1 MDSGKRLTRSTS
13 DRMIAGVAGG
23 LADYFGLDPVL
34 VRVLFVALAIF
45 GGGGIILY
53 IACWALIPEG

>member
-1 MDSGKRLTRSTS
+1 
-13 DRMIAGVAGG
+13 MIAGVAGG

-34 VRVLFVALAIF
+34 VRVLFVALAVF